1 MTPLQ
6 QAIAD
11 VETAE
16 TGQAAADAAENDA
29 QAKLIGATLAEAAT
43 KSAQN
48 QATTTRATALQA
60 LITAAQNELSGIGSN
75 PVAPVVGSNIG

>member
-11 VETAE
+11 VENAE

-29 QAKLIGATLAEAAT
+29 QVKLASATQAEALT

>member
-29 QAKLIGATLAEAAT
+29 QVKLASATQAEALT
-43 KSAQN
+43 RTAQN
-48 QATTTRATALQA
+48 QATATRADALRA
-60 LITAAQNELSGIGSN
+60 LINAAEIELTGIVRPAP
-75 PVAPVVGSNIG
+75 PVAQG